1 MAASSTENFVSAP
14 KMKKKRERGS
24 NWTPEVTILL
34 VELVEVQLEMLRA
47 KFSNEVSK
55 SLKMN
60 VWDGIAMKV
69 SALGTTRTATQVRE
83 KWNSLVSKAKE
94 VHGQR
99 RQHMGK
105 TGGGACMAPLNAIT
119 EKIIDIFKDDASF
132 NGVVDGFETTIGQP
146 QPLDMPCKKRK
157 TVVDPHH
164 HGVQASTSGRV
175 FIPPLKPRNEEQ
187 VPASAIVIAEIGLP
201 TSGYPNDDIEEVK
214 TSMTYESDYLELCSA
229 GPTPPKCVMTMK
241 KKTKKV
247 VPAKSKSSRS
257 KVGSVGS
264 ASGSK
269 VSSQDI
275 RDLQLKVLQATLEA
289 QVALAETQKVQ
300 REEANTHIALMKVKM
315 DYLREKME
323 EEALHKFVNF

>member
-105 TGGGACMAPLNAIT
+105 TGGGACMAPLNTIT
-119 EKIIDIFKDDASF
+119 EKIIDIFKDDAGF

-164 HGVQASTSGRV
+164 HGVQASTSG
-175 FIPPLKPRNEEQ
+175 IP
-187 VPASAIVIAEIGLP
+187 AAI
-201 TSGYPNDDIEEVK
+201 
-214 TSMTYESDYLELCSA
+214 
-229 GPTPPKCVMTMK
+229 
-241 KKTKKV
+241 
-247 VPAKSKSSRS
+247 
-257 KVGSVGS
+257 
-264 ASGSK
+264 
-269 VSSQDI
+269 
-275 RDLQLKVLQATLEA
+275 
-289 QVALAETQKVQ
+289 
-300 REEANTHIALMKVKM
+300 
-315 DYLREKME
+315 
-323 EEALHKFVNF
+323 

>member
-1 MAASSTENFVSAP
+1 MAASSTESFVSAP

-47 KFSNEVSK
+47 KFSNEVSN

-69 SALGTTRTATQVRE
+69 STLGTTRTATQVRE

-132 NGVVDGFETTIGQP
+132 NGVVDSFETTIGQP

-164 HGVQASTSGRV
+164 HGVQASTSGGH
-175 FIPPLKPRNEEQ
+175 L
-187 VPASAIVIAEIGLP
+187 A
-201 TSGYPNDDIEEVK
+201 
-214 TSMTYESDYLELCSA
+214 
-229 GPTPPKCVMTMK
+229 K
-241 KKTKKV
+241 K
-247 VPAKSKSSRS
+247 
-257 KVGSVGS
+257 
-264 ASGSK
+264 
-269 VSSQDI
+269 
-275 RDLQLKVLQATLEA
+275 
-289 QVALAETQKVQ
+289 
-300 REEANTHIALMKVKM
+300 
-315 DYLREKME
+315 
-323 EEALHKFVNF
+323 